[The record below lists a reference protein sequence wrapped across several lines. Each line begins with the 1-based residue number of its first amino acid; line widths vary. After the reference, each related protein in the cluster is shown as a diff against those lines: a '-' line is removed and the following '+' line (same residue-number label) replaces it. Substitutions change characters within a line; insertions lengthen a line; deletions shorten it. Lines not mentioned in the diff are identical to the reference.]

1 MARPAVT
8 TALGELDPLLF
19 FLSQVTTFGTKVLGT
34 ASCSTSSAALRRL
47 KVISLQPR
55 DRRLTGLA
63 FDEVVDAAEL
73 TGLIVGEKSP
83 SVVDPHAAS
92 RTVARDAPAV
102 GRARVEAEQRGYLT
116 HQFAKVSHDATPA
129 PPLQPHDHHS
139 AAFSSGSISPAR
151 VISAARIVI
160 GTCVGAPLAE
170 TNPSA

>member
-1 MARPAVT
+1 MNGGDAVDWRSRVPDL
-8 TALGELDPLLF
+8 AGELDPPALF
-19 FLSQVTTFGTKVLGT
+19 FRRFPTLGTKVFG
-34 ASCSTSSAALRRL
+34 APSCRASSAALRRL

-102 GRARVEAEQRGYLT
+102 GRARVEA
-116 HQFAKVSHDATPA
+116 
-129 PPLQPHDHHS
+129 
-139 AAFSSGSISPAR
+139 
-151 VISAARIVI
+151 
-160 GTCVGAPLAE
+160 
-170 TNPSA
+170 